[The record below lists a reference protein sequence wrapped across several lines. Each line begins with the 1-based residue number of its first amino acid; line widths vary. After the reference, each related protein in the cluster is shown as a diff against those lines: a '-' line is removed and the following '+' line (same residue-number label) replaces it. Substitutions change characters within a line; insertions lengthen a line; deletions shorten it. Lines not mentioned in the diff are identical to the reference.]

1 MATHFFFETEKMIKI
16 KVIRASFPLIS
27 AKETF
32 SIASLAMTSVGV
44 WVCVCT
50 FTLRPS
56 DEQWPE
62 GRKH

>member
-1 MATHFFFETEKMIKI
+1 MVTHFFFETEKMIKI
-16 KVIRASFPLIS
+16 KVFRAPFSFTS

-56 DEQWPE
+56 DEKWPE